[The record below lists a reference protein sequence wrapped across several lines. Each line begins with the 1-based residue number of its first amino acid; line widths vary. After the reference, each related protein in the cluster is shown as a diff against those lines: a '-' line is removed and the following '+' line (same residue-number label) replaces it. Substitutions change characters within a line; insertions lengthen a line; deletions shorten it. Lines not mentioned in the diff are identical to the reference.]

1 MSDMI
6 YIEGVSPEQKEM
18 LDIMWSLDST
28 DDYLDWYETLD
39 TWDQQEAD
47 LLKLMLYY
55 ELSDQVKNVDQAKKI
70 INMVK

>member
-6 YIEGVSPEQKEM
+6 YIEGVTPEQKEM
-18 LDIMWSLDST
+18 LDIMWSLEST

>member
-6 YIEGVSPEQKEM
+6 YIEGVTPEQKEM
-18 LDIMWSLDST
+18 LDIMWSLEST

-39 TWDQQEAD
+39 THDQQQAD
-47 LLKLMLYY
+47 LLKMLLLY
-55 ELSDQVKNVDQAKKI
+55 ELSDQITNVDQAKEI

>member
-6 YIEGVSPEQKEM
+6 YIEGVTPEQKEM
-18 LDIMWSLDST
+18 LDIMWSLEST

-39 TWDQQEAD
+39 THDQQQAD
-47 LLKLMLYY
+47 LLKMLLLY
-55 ELSDQVKNVDQAKKI
+55 ELSDQITNVDQAKKI

>member
-6 YIEGVSPEQKEM
+6 YIEGVTPEQKEM

-55 ELSDQVKNVDQAKKI
+55 ELSDQVKNVDQAKEI
-70 INMVK
+70 INLVK

>member
-55 ELSDQVKNVDQAKKI
+55 ELSDQVKNVDQAKEI
-70 INMVK
+70 INLVK

>member
-6 YIEGVSPEQKEM
+6 YIEGVTPEQKEM
-18 LDIMWSLDST
+18 LDIMWSLEST

-47 LLKLMLYY
+47 LLKMLLLY
-55 ELSDQVKNVDQAKKI
+55 ELSDQITNVDQAKKI

>member
-18 LDIMWSLDST
+18 LDIMWSLEST

-39 TWDQQEAD
+39 THDQQQAD
-47 LLKLMLYY
+47 LLKMLLLY
-55 ELSDQVKNVDQAKKI
+55 ELSDQITNVDQAKEI
-70 INMVK
+70 INLVK

>member
-6 YIEGVSPEQKEM
+6 YIEGVTPEQKEM

-39 TWDQQEAD
+39 THDQQQAD
-47 LLKLMLYY
+47 LLKMLLLY
-55 ELSDQVKNVDQAKKI
+55 ELSDQITNVDQAKEI
-70 INMVK
+70 INLVK

>member
-6 YIEGVSPEQKEM
+6 YIEGVTPEQKEM
-18 LDIMWSLDST
+18 LDIMWSLEST

-47 LLKLMLYY
+47 LLKMLLLY
-55 ELSDQVKNVDQAKKI
+55 ELSDQITNVDQAKEI
-70 INMVK
+70 INLVK

>member
-6 YIEGVSPEQKEM
+6 YIEGVTPEQKEM
-18 LDIMWSLDST
+18 LDIMWSLNST

>member
-6 YIEGVSPEQKEM
+6 YIEGVTPEQKEM
-18 LDIMWSLDST
+18 LDIMWSLEST

-39 TWDQQEAD
+39 THDQQQAD
-47 LLKLMLYY
+47 LIKMLLLY
-55 ELSDQVKNVDQAKKI
+55 ELSDQITNVDQAKKI